1 MDEYRHPDPVDW
13 LEVLIESEADM
24 AAGRIVSGAS
34 VMRDLYASLVRLEA
48 DDSPDSEPMAT
59 APR

>member
-48 DDSPDSEPMAT
+48 DASPDSEPMAT